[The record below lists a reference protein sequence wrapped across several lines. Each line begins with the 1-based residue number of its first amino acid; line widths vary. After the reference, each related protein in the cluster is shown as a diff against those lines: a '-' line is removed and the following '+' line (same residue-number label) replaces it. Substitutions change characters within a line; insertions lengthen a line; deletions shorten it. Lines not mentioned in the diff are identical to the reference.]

1 MELTMSF
8 LIDTDIIIYS
18 LKNNETVRQNFL
30 KNANSFKAISVI
42 SYGELVFGAHR
53 SEQPTRNMAVVRKV
67 VGLFPIIDVTA
78 PIMET
83 FAELKASLLEK
94 GHPIDDT
101 DLIIAA
107 TAFVNNFTLVT
118 NNERHFAVISGLKI
132 ANWTKTER

>member
-1 MELTMSF
+1 MEETMSF

-30 KNANSFKAISVI
+30 NNANSFKAISVI

-67 VGLFPIIDVTA
+67 AGLFPIIDVNA
-78 PIMET
+78 SIMET
-83 FAELKASLLEK
+83 FAELKAPLLEK
-94 GHPIDDT
+94 GHPIDDM

-107 TAFVNNFTLVT
+107 TALVNNYTLVT
-118 NNERHFAVISGLKI
+118 NNERHFAIISGLKI
-132 ANWTKTER
+132 ANWTKK